1 MADTGESSQDANR
14 EHLKGWKEIA
24 DFLRVHPRTVQRW
37 LGRGVGV
44 PVHRIDTGKSSVVFA
59 TRRELEAWMC
69 SAEGQSAREG
79 NEAVE
84 DRGTCERGPDEAH
97 AAEDGSQGAAGTVE
111 DSPVVL
117 ARELGAVVR
126 EPTPGADAT
135 GTRTATQLKGSKAL
149 SWTAIGAVAI
159 ASLAMVAL
167 VLSLA
172 SRRGPSGGSNPE
184 IQPGRTV
191 SLLVTLTDGTT
202 ARFGVSIGRPATIV
216 VSGHPLSL
224 SLEGTNDG
232 ALILHLCDA
241 AQGNRASNAVAL
253 ATLTLRRGEPVLLPP
268 SSPIA
273 AITWPAAGRVGGG
286 NLPPAH

>member
-1 MADTGESSQDANR
+1 MADTGESSGDTNR

-37 LGRGVGV
+37 VGRGIGV

-69 SAEGQSAREG
+69 SAEGHAAREG

-84 DRGTCERGPDEAH
+84 DRGAGEPGSDEAH
-97 AAEDGSQGAAGTVE
+97 AAEDGSQSGAGTVE
-111 DSPVVL
+111 DSPVVMTT
-117 ARELGAVVR
+117 ELGAVVR
-126 EPTPGADAT
+126 ESTPGADVT
-135 GTRTATQLKGSKAL
+135 GTRTATQLKRRKAL
-149 SWTAIGAVAI
+149 PWTAIGAVAI

-167 VLSLA
+167 LFSLT
-172 SRRGPSGGSNPE
+172 SRRGPSGGSNLK

-202 ARFGVSIGRPATIV
+202 ARFGVSIGRPATVV

-232 ALILHLCDA
+232 ALILQLCDA

-253 ATLTLRRGEPVLLPP
+253 ATLTLKRGATVLLPP
-268 SSPIA
+268 SSHIA
-273 AITWPAAGRVGGG
+273 AITWPAPSHAGGG
-286 NLPPAH
+286 NLPPTD